1 MTKQRWLRAFAE
13 RLRTMMAL
21 KKINQRELALMARIS
36 PPMIGE
42 YLEGRAM
49 PSAYNAVKIAR
60 ALEVQVEYLIGFI
73 A

>member
-21 KKINQRELALMARIS
+21 RNMNQYELSRLTKISQ
-36 PPMIGE
+36 PMIGK
-42 YLEGRAM
+42 YLDGTTV